1 MSPIDG
7 LRAKVA
13 KWPYSLLSVMAAI
26 SAFGLYTSMYAFR
39 KAFAAGTFT
48 GQQYLHVDYKVW
60 LVIAQVI
67 GYTLSKFYGIRFIAE
82 VNSKN
87 RGRYILALIGFAW
100 LALLAFAFVPAPWN
114 IVFLFLNGFP
124 LGLIWGL
131 VFGYLE
137 GRRSTEF
144 MAAVL
149 SISLIF
155 ASGFVKTI
163 GRTLLTVFHV
173 NEYHMPFLTGAIFI
187 LPLLLFVFCMELMP
201 APTAEDK
208 LLRAERSPMNATERK
223 QFLVRFLPGII
234 LTIIIYVLLTIMRDV
249 RDNFEVEIWAD
260 FGVKSNSI
268 YTNIDSI
275 ISVIVLVGM
284 SLLILV
290 KKNLRAFSI
299 IHLFII
305 GGCVLVGVSTLLF
318 SLKMISPISWMT
330 MAGLG
335 LYMGYVPYNAIF
347 FDRMIATFNYRSN
360 VGFIMYI
367 ADSMGYLGSVSI
379 LFIKELGRPNISW
392 GTFFKEGVMVVA
404 VVGGICSVLSLIYFL
419 QSAKGSQNSK
429 VKVQKSKSN
438 TEFTAND
445 LMSNNPINE

>member
-1 MSPIDG
+1 MKLMDQ
-7 LRAKVA
+7 LRVKVA
-13 KWPYSLLSVMAAI
+13 KWPYSLLSVMAAVA
-26 SAFGLYTSMYAFR
+26 AFGLYTSMYAFR

-60 LVIAQVI
+60 LVIAQVV
-67 GYTLSKFYGIRFIAE
+67 GYTFSKFYGIRFIAE

-87 RGRYILALIGFAW
+87 RARYILTLIGIAW
-100 LALLAFAFVPAPWN
+100 LALLAFALVPAPFN
-114 IVFLFLNGFP
+114 IVFLFINGFP

-163 GRTLLTVFHV
+163 GRTLLSVFHV
-173 NEYHMPFLTGAIFI
+173 NEYHMPFLTGAIFV

-201 APTAEDK
+201 APTIEDK
-208 LLRAERSPMNATERK
+208 QQRAERTSMNRAERK
-223 QFLVRFLPGII
+223 QFLIRFLPGII

-260 FGVKSNSI
+260 LGVKSNSI

-275 ISVIVLVGM
+275 ISIIVLVAM

-290 KKNLRAFSI
+290 KKNLKAFSI
-299 IHLFII
+299 IHLLII
-305 GGCVLVGVSTLLF
+305 GGCVLVGVSTTLYT
-318 SLKMISPISWMT
+318 LKLISPISWMT

-335 LYMGYVPYNAIF
+335 LYLGYVPYNAIF
-347 FDRMIATFNYRSN
+347 FERMIATFNYRSN
-360 VGFIMYI
+360 VGFIMYV

-379 LFIKELGRPNISW
+379 LLVKELGRPNISW
-392 GTFFKEGVMVVA
+392 GNFFQEGVMIVA
-404 VVGGICSVLSLIYFL
+404 VVGGICGVLSLIYFL
-419 QSAKGSQNSK
+419 QSAQRDKKKISEQEDGVLSLS
-429 VKVQKSKSN
+429 
-438 TEFTAND
+438 
-445 LMSNNPINE
+445 